1 MTDDSHV
8 PKQTSAS
15 LPDALFALAGIA
27 LGAFVLWQT
36 LSLEV
41 APSYAQIS
49 PQLFGLIVGIGLCV
63 CSAVL
68 LVNAL
73 RGERAEPAAE
83 EDSDPNAPT
92 DWRAMALI
100 AAGIAAQIMSIQW
113 LGFIIA
119 SSLLFTLTAR
129 GFRLK
134 QRFTWGSLALDAG
147 IALALSSL
155 AFYGFTA
162 GLGIELPFGKL
173 WGRG

>member
-1 MTDDSHV
+1 MTDD
-8 PKQTSAS
+8 
-15 LPDALFALAGIA
+15 LPPRPRPSFADALFAAGGIA
-27 LGAFVLWQT
+27 LGGFFVWQT

-41 APSYAQIS
+41 APSYAKVS

-63 CSAVL
+63 CSGL
-68 LVNAL
+68 LLNHAL

-92 DWRAMALI
+92 DWRAMGLI
-100 AAGIAAQIMSIQW
+100 AVGIIAQIVLIQW
-113 LGFIIA
+113 LGFIVA

-134 QRFTWGSLALDAG
+134 QRFTWASVALDSG
-147 IALALSSL
+147 IAIALSSV

>member
-1 MTDDSHV
+1 MTDDA
-8 PKQTSAS
+8 QTSPS
-15 LPDALFALAGIA
+15 LPDALFAAAGIA

-41 APSYAQIS
+41 APSYAQVS

-63 CSAVL
+63 CSVVL

-73 RGERAEPAAE
+73 RGERAEPASE
-83 EDSDPNAPT
+83 EDSDPDAPT

-100 AAGIAAQIMSIQW
+100 AAGIAAQVLLISW

-134 QRFTWGSLALDAG
+134 QRFTWASCALDAG
-147 IALALSSL
+147 IAVALSSL

-162 GLGIELPFGKL
+162 GLGIELPFGKF